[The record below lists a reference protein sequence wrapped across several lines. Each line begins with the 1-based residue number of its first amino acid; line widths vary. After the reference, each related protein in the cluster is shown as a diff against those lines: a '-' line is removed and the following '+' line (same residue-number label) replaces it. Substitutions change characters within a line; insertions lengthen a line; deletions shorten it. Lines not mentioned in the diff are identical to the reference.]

1 MLSSQDKNCL
11 AMGHCGT
18 KFETGD
24 SVISPKDKNWC
35 PRYSPQFVFFY
46 YFQCIFVYWLI
57 LRPCCMHTETTQIIK
72 HMMSPNA
79 ADRPTID
86 ELLAYKFLGRCA
98 MYFCASYRPAFSLPS
113 RLYDYSDIEKR
124 IRRQDGKI
132 NELQKRIR
140 QLQGRKL
147 AWSSNAMAKRPTL
160 RRTTTL

>member
-35 PRYSPQFVFFY
+35 PRYSPQFVFY